1 MLENTRIHLIDNLM
15 LEGELV
21 RVDVSTEAKELGHL
35 LSVVFFVMV
44 TQTIE
49 CLKTVQIL
57 CSG

>member
-21 RVDVSTEAKELGHL
+21 CVDVSAEAEELGHL

>member
-21 RVDVSTEAKELGHL
+21 RVDVSAEAKELGHL